1 VCLCSALA
9 QRSRHAGGGVWCA
22 PGAEFVGR
30 AREQGTT
37 ARRTRVAVAALAAT
51 MLLCVAA
58 VASIQ
63 RGSGRAVLL
72 PDEVDGLELNAY
84 LTPQDVEEFKKVS
97 TGLEPGRLRV

>member
-1 VCLCSALA
+1 
-9 QRSRHAGGGVWCA
+9 
-22 PGAEFVGR
+22 
-30 AREQGTT
+30 
-37 ARRTRVAVAALAAT
+37 